1 MNIDKQGIMK
11 KSLLTIACC
20 LLTAACCLLPGKA
33 FAQGEVGSVSFV
45 PQVGISYANLSDASN
60 GSAKLG
66 FTAGIEAKYQISDMF
81 AVSGGVFYTQQG
93 AKGTENFS
101 ELGVGNVAV
110 DIDLANDYLN
120 IPVLLNAYVAKG
132 FAIKAGVQPSI
143 LMSAKAKG
151 KASNGQKDSITIKDY
166 FNTFD
171 VAIPLGISYETEDG
185 FIIDARYNLGLLDVI
200 KNNVDKACRN
210 CVAQITLGYKF

>member
-1 MNIDKQGIMK
+1 MK
-11 KSLLTIACC
+11 KNLLTIACC
-20 LLTAACCLLPGKA
+20 FFTAICCLLPNKA
-33 FAQGEVGSVSFV
+33 FAQAEVGSVSFV
-45 PQVGISYANLSDASN
+45 PQVGISYANLSGAGN

-81 AVSGGVFYTQQG
+81 ALSGGVFYAQQG

-101 ELGVGNVAV
+101 ELGVGNVAL

-132 FAIKAGVQPSI
+132 FAIKAGVQPGI
-143 LMSAKAKG
+143 LMSAKAKVKVAG
-151 KASNGQKDSITIKDY
+151 QKASESIKDY

-185 FIIDARYNLGLLDVI
+185 FIVDARYNLGLLDVI

-210 CVAQITLGYKF
+210 CVVQLTLGYKF

>member
-1 MNIDKQGIMK
+1 MNFRLF
-11 KSLLTIACC
+11 KSFLTFRYNLFVINFLANIFKYNKNNEVIKYIAQNV
-20 LLTAACCLLPGKA
+20 KNN
-33 FAQGEVGSVSFV
+33 
-45 PQVGISYANLSDASN
+45 IR
-60 GSAKLG
+60 
-66 FTAGIEAKYQISDMF
+66 
-81 AVSGGVFYTQQG
+81 
-93 AKGTENFS
+93 
-101 ELGVGNVAV
+101 ELESSLKNIILYSRLIKRPV

-132 FAIKAGVQPSI
+132 FAIKAGVQPGI

-151 KASNGQKDSITIKDY
+151 KSNGQKASKSIKDY
-166 FNTFD
+166 YNTFD

-200 KNNVDKACRN
+200 KNNTDKACRN

>member
-1 MNIDKQGIMK
+1 MK

-45 PQVGISYANLSDASN
+45 PQVGISYANLSGADN

-66 FTAGIEAKYQISDMF
+66 FTAGIEAKYQISNMF
-81 AVSGGVFYTQQG
+81 ALSGGLFYVQQG
-93 AKGTENFS
+93 AKGTDTLS
-101 ELGVGNVAV
+101 DLGMGNLAM
-110 DIDLANDYLN
+110 DIELANDYLN

-132 FAIKAGVQPSI
+132 FAIKAGVQPGI
-143 LMSAKAKG
+143 LMSAKAKA
-151 KASNGQKDSITIKDY
+151 KAAGQKLSESSKEY
-166 FNTFD
+166 YNTFD

-185 FIIDARYNLGLLDVI
+185 FIIDARYNLGLLDVF
-200 KNNVDKACRN
+200 KNNIDTACRN
-210 CVAQITLGYKF
+210 CVLQLTLGYKF